1 MANLIKGSF
10 IILIGNI
17 LFRIGGYLYRM
28 LMQFLLG
35 VEGYGILSVVLP
47 VQWILI
53 LIAAAG
59 LPPAIA
65 KYVSEYK
72 AQNNFYMVK
81 KIIFVSAKIMLCMSI
96 IFSVSLY
103 FFAPYLV
110 DLLNADPNT
119 TILFQM
125 VALITPFSILLG
137 LFRGVFQGY
146 QEMTYILITRA
157 AEQIFMISLAVILTL
172 AGLYVLGAVIGS
184 ILGFAA
190 SAVVAFLI
198 FKKEMWEN
206 LQNIKIPSIPVN
218 DVKIAKKLI
227 FFSFP
232 IILAGLSE
240 LALFDTSTMIIK
252 IFMDN
257 YAVGYYN
264 IASPVARLPLVISTS
279 VSVAILPA
287 ASEALA
293 IKGNNLLKKYVIQSY
308 RYLLLVLLPICIV
321 IMLFSEPLLNILFP
335 KAPLAYLFVKNVLTI
350 LIIGMGFYS
359 IYGISSSISQGVG
372 KPYPP
377 MIFLVIG
384 GIINL
389 GLTFYLVPRYGLNG
403 AAIST
408 TVSAFFIMIL
418 CTYTTLRITKV
429 KLPYFKLFKIII
441 ASLLLG
447 LILII
452 MPKSTFGLIFA
463 SILTPFI
470 YLIILAFINGLENQD
485 LIIINKV
492 GLKIKPFTKFF
503 IKFSQFLKKINE
515 LINQKDH

>member
-17 LFRIGGYLYRM
+17 FFRIGGYLYRM
-28 LMQFLLG
+28 ILQFLLG

-47 VQWILI
+47 VQWVLI

-65 KYVSEYK
+65 KYVAEYK
-72 AQNNFYMVK
+72 AKNDYYMIK
-81 KIIFVSAKIMLCMSI
+81 KIIFVSAKIMFSMSI

-110 DLLNADPNT
+110 NILKADPNSV
-119 TILFQM
+119 ILFQI
-125 VALITPFSILLG
+125 VALITPFSIILG

-157 AEQIFMISLAVILTL
+157 AEQIFIISLAVTLIL

-184 ILGFAA
+184 VLGFAI
-190 SAVVAFLI
+190 SAIVAFLI
-198 FKKEMWEN
+198 FKKEMWKN
-206 LQNIKIPSIPVN
+206 LQNIKKPVISVN
-218 DVKIAKKLI
+218 DFKIAKKLM

-252 IFMDN
+252 IFQD
-257 YAVGYYN
+257 YSAVGYYN
-264 IASPVARLPLVISTS
+264 IASPIARLPLIISTS

-287 ASEALA
+287 ASEAMA
-293 IKGNNLLKKYVIQSY
+293 IKKGSILKKYVTQSY
-308 RYLLLVLLPICIV
+308 RYLLLVLLPICII
-321 IMLFSEPLLNILFP
+321 IMIFSEPILNLLFP
-335 KAPLAYLFVKNVLTI
+335 RAPLSYLFVKDVLII

-359 IYGISSSISQGVG
+359 VYGISSSISQGVG

-377 MIFLVIG
+377 MLFLVMG
-384 GIINL
+384 SVINL
-389 GLTFYLVPRYGLNG
+389 VLTFYLVPLYGLNG

-408 TVSAFFIMIL
+408 TISALIMMIL
-418 CTYTTLRITKV
+418 CTYTTLRITNIG
-429 KLPYFKLFKIII
+429 LPYFKFFKIVIV
-441 ASLLLG
+441 SLLLG
-447 LILII
+447 SLLILIQ
-452 MPKSTFGLIFA
+452 KSVLGLILA
-463 SILTPFI
+463 LLITPVL
-470 YLIILAFINGLENQD
+470 YLVLLALIKALEIED
-485 LIIINKV
+485 FIIINRI
-492 GLKIKPFTKFF
+492 GRKIRPFSKFF
-503 IKFSQFLKKINE
+503 IKFSAFLEKISN
-515 LINQKDH
+515 I

>member
-1 MANLIKGSF
+1 
-10 IILIGNI
+10 
-17 LFRIGGYLYRM
+17 
-28 LMQFLLG
+28 
-35 VEGYGILSVVLP
+35 
-47 VQWILI
+47 
-53 LIAAAG
+53 
-59 LPPAIA
+59 
-65 KYVSEYK
+65 
-72 AQNNFYMVK
+72 
-81 KIIFVSAKIMLCMSI
+81 
-96 IFSVSLY
+96 
-103 FFAPYLV
+103 
-110 DLLNADPNT
+110 
-119 TILFQM
+119 
-125 VALITPFSILLG
+125 
-137 LFRGVFQGY
+137 
-146 QEMTYILITRA
+146 
-157 AEQIFMISLAVILTL
+157 
-172 AGLYVLGAVIGS
+172 
-184 ILGFAA
+184 
-190 SAVVAFLI
+190 
-198 FKKEMWEN
+198 
-206 LQNIKIPSIPVN
+206 
-218 DVKIAKKLI
+218 
-227 FFSFP
+227 
-232 IILAGLSE
+232 
-240 LALFDTSTMIIK
+240 
-252 IFMDN
+252 
-257 YAVGYYN
+257 
-264 IASPVARLPLVISTS
+264 
-279 VSVAILPA
+279 
-287 ASEALA
+287 
-293 IKGNNLLKKYVIQSY
+293 
-308 RYLLLVLLPICIV
+308 
-321 IMLFSEPLLNILFP
+321 
-335 KAPLAYLFVKNVLTI
+335 
-350 LIIGMGFYS
+350 MGFYS